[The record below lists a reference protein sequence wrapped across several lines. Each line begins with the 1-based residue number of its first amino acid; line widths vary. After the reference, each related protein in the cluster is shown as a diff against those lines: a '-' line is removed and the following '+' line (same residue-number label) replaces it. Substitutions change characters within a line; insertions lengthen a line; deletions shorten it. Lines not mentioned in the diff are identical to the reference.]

1 MDRNQ
6 SVWQKPRI
14 EDSKF
19 STFCLNFLI
28 PECSISQTSVTFLP
42 VVNYQGETSV
52 FPSERDTSCSSS
64 PSTGGQELGTLGKVP
79 HCSAVP
85 TQLVHIRLVLLTP
98 HGNKEQGAGGINSR
112 RKRDILKI
120 AVMGSVEANEFK
132 YNTLCKQKKNKDW
145 CGFWLCWFLGGFLD
159 LFLGWVFFG
168 GGIVVVLFWF
178 CFFFNLRRIKIFVLR
193 L

>member
-19 STFCLNFLI
+19 STSCLHFLI

-64 PSTGGQELGTLGKVP
+64 PSTGGQELGIRSFGKGTPLFCCAHPTCP
-79 HCSAVP
+79 HQAGVTDP
-85 TQLVHIRLVLLTP
+85 TWQ
-98 HGNKEQGAGGINSR
+98 QGTGSWRNQFQK
-112 RKRDILKI
+112 KRDILKI
-120 AVMGSVEANEFK
+120 AVMGNVEANGFK
-132 YNTLCKQKKNKDW
+132 YYTLCKQKKKIRIGM
-145 CGFWLCWFLGGFLD
+145 GFGCVGFLGVFW
-159 LFLGWVFFG
+159 FCFWVGFFG
-168 GGIVVVLFWF
+168 GGDCC
-178 CFFFNLRRIKIFVLR
+178 CFVWGFFLI
-193 L
+193 